1 MEFYPFHDIDSDHP
15 CVVVDAR
22 HPEAA
27 ATLSHW
33 RGAPVPDGLR
43 ADTSTEIVLNAIKVA
58 HPSIRLPYVSNNHF
72 DVDGCLG
79 IWSLMYPHL
88 ANRHREVLI
97 QAAQIGDFR
106 EYDPG
111 HPASDAALKLVCW
124 MNTIEKKLFYEPFGQ
139 KNEAVSCIPKY
150 EYFLPLI
157 ADFLAW
163 PELGRQYWESEYNQV
178 KTDITLI
185 EQEGKRT
192 MNDPLHLMVV
202 EAPRPVH
209 YYALFSQSQSADVI
223 LSLYDGQK
231 YELEVKYVSW
241 VDTVSR
247 SLFPR
252 FPLAPLAE
260 RLNLLEESGL
270 AWSATPMMDTG
281 PQVLLGG
288 QDLSKAERFDHPFE
302 RMIHSSSIS
311 PEVMKKEV
319 TEFLAQRM
327 SRLESRSHW
336 TWLEMKSALEEAD
349 IT

>member
-1 MEFYPFHDIDSDHP
+1 MEFCPFHDIDADHP

-79 IWSLMYPHL
+79 IWALMYPHL
-88 ANRHREVLI
+88 ANRHNEVLK
-97 QAAQIGDFR
+97 QAALIGDFR
-106 EYDPG
+106 EYDPA
-111 HPASDAALKLVCW
+111 HPASDTALKLVCW

-139 KNEAVSCIPKY
+139 KNEAVSSIPKY

-163 PELGRQYWESEYNQV
+163 PELGKTYWEKEYEQVTEDLALINQA
-178 KTDITLI
+178 
-185 EQEGKRT
+185 GKREYIA
-192 MNDPLHLMVV
+192 PLHLTIVSS
-202 EAPRPVH
+202 PRPVH
-209 YYALFSQSQSADVI
+209 YYALFSQTQNSDYV
-223 LSLYDGQK
+223 LSMYANQR

-241 VDTVSR
+241 VDTITR
-247 SLFPR
+247 NLFPR

-260 RLNLLEESGL
+260 QLNVQEESGL
-270 AWSATPMMDTG
+270 TWTATSVMDTG
-281 PQVLLGG
+281 PQVLLGSEG
-288 QDLSKAERFDHPFE
+288 LTKAKRFDHPFE
-302 RMIHSSSIS
+302 RIIPSSSIS
-311 PEVMKKEV
+311 PENMKKEV
-319 TEFLAQRM
+319 LEFLAQRT
-327 SRLESRSHW
+327 SRLEPKTHW
-336 TWLEMKSALEEAD
+336 TWLEMKSALEEAG

>member
-1 MEFYPFHDIDSDHP
+1 MEFLPFHDIDSDHP

-22 HPEAA
+22 HPEAT

-33 RGAPVPDGLR
+33 RGAPVPDDLR
-43 ADTSTEIVLNAIKVA
+43 ADTSTEIVLNAIRVA

-106 EYDPG
+106 EYNPD
-111 HPASDAALKLVCW
+111 HPASDSALKLVCW

-139 KNEAVSCIPKY
+139 KQEAISCIPKY

-163 PELGRQYWESEYNQV
+163 PELGKEYWESEYRQIH
-178 KTDITLI
+178 DDLELI
-185 EQEGKRT
+185 RQQGNREYLEKY
-192 MNDPLHLMVV
+192 HLTIVS
-202 EAPRPVH
+202 APRPVH
-209 YYALFSQSQSADVI
+209 YYALFSQTQQSDFV
-223 LSLYDGQK
+223 LSMYDEQR
-231 YELEVKYVSW
+231 YEFEVKYVSW
-241 VDTVSR
+241 VDTVTR

-252 FPLAPLAE
+252 FPLTPLAD
-260 RLNLLEESGL
+260 RLNTLEKSGA
-270 AWSATPMMDTG
+270 AWAANSMMDTG
-281 PQVLLGG
+281 PQVLLGSES
-288 QDLSKAERFDHPFE
+288 LTKAERFDHPHE
-302 RMIHSSSIS
+302 RLIPSSSIS
-311 PEVMKKEV
+311 PEIMKKEV
-319 TEFLAQRM
+319 LEFLAQRI
-327 SRLESRSHW
+327 SHLKPRTLW
-336 TWLEMKSALEEAD
+336 TWLEMKSALEEAG